1 MLQDLDKTLE
11 ILLRRDL
18 PPGLINSVSFAIP
31 DATFPPQGEDF
42 SFPALDLFLYDI
54 RENRDLRSNEW
65 LVERSTPGQ
74 ASKRRAPVRID
85 CAYLVTAWVGGHS
98 PSEEHRLLGE
108 VMLVLLRYP
117 TLPTE
122 VLQGALVTQELP
134 LPTISLQSGG
144 VESVAQFWQALG
156 GKPRAALHYVVTL
169 SVEPLAP
176 LQTPLVTEAAMVWR
190 QVQRT
195 AP

>member
-1 MLQDLDKTLE
+1 LV
-11 ILLRRDL
+11 
-18 PPGLINSVSFAIP
+18 NSVSFAIP
-31 DATFPPQGEDF
+31 DATFPPQGESI
-42 SFPALDLFLYDI
+42 SFPALDLFLYAI

-65 LVERSTPGQ
+65 LLERSTPGQ

-85 CAYLVTAWVGGHS
+85 CAYLVTAWVGNNS
-98 PSEEHRLLGE
+98 AQEEHRLLSE

-122 VLQGALVTQELP
+122 VLQGALVRQELP

-144 VESVAQFWQALG
+144 IESVAQFWQALG